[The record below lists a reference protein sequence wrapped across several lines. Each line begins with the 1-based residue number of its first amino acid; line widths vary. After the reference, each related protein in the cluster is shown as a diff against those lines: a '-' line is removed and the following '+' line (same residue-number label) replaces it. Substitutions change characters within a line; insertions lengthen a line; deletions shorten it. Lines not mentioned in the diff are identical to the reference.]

1 MLEMQQRAE
10 EEMMRLAMEASLT
23 EEREK
28 KQQIEDEEE
37 IMKRIMEIS
46 EREEKERQEKLKQLE
61 KQEVEKIA

>member
-1 MLEMQQRAE
+1 MTKEMLEMQQRAE

-46 EREEKERQEKLKQLE
+46 EREEKER
-61 KQEVEKIA
+61 